1 MDYEPAYSTVDC
13 VVGRR
18 GVCPRQQQHP
28 YAAAAAAAL
37 LLLLCAEAV
46 HASIHNGVSIQI
58 CGRFLLTGREN
69 KNDGKKPRRF
79 FGFGYFGQPKNRQT
93 DRKKGL
99 SVFGSQ
105 PCRPAI

>member
-46 HASIHNGVSIQI
+46 HVSIHNGVSIQI
-58 CGRFLLTGREN
+58 RRRFFYVGDMKN
-69 KNDGKKPRRF
+69 KPTEKKPSRF
-79 FGFGYFGQPKNRQT
+79 FGFDFFGQPENRLIKAGLRPGKTDKNR
-93 DRKKGL
+93 
-99 SVFGSQ
+99 
-105 PCRPAI
+105 P